1 MGTALP
7 RVLWQL
13 GNRENG
19 FLAPS
24 VRRYSSEWYDSST
37 QQQKSAVRLRI
48 FTMQASFQRPE
59 GPESQGLQSCFAA
72 RSYRQK
78 GNSPGTRPFVCEVV
92 DQVIRCAI
100 KRGCQTCPIPN
111 LCRRQPSCISIWRP
125 NRLVIFQKLKQ
136 SASMAAASSRRP
148 KLAGICARA
157 KEEERFTK
165 LLHDPEIQPLAKW
178 ILSHRRGPPL
188 V

>member
-59 GPESQGLQSCFAA
+59 GPESQGLQSFFAA

-136 SASMAAASSRRP
+136 SASMAQLHLAGRSLPAFAPEPRKRKDLRSSCMIQRSSRWQS
-148 KLAGICARA
+148 G
-157 KEEERFTK
+157 F
-165 LLHDPEIQPLAKW
+165 
-178 ILSHRRGPPL
+178 
-188 V
+188 